1 MRPLAAIL
9 LVDYPFFFC
18 YYQVSLPQVITPS
31 TLYYDSLS
39 LSLSQIYIYDLSLLL
54 SLSNTAPSTA

>member
-39 LSLSQIYIYDLSLLL
+39 LSQIYIYDLSLLL